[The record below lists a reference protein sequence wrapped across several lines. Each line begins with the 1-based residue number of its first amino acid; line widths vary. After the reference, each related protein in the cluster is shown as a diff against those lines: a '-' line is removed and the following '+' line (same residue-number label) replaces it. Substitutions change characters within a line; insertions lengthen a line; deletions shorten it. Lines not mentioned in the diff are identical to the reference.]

1 MYNMPQKW
9 GRNGYRKMYNNRKQR
24 NRGSRSKHVKKQKLV
39 LLDKLVGVAEATF
52 QSLAPLRTSKT
63 MPSIPFCNR
72 LVNDGPLS
80 RRRLSRQGRVG
91 DLQMRFHFRRQWSVC
106 TAGWEGWGS
115 PWLIWLYGMTEA
127 TSWRG
132 TAALWYRV
140 AGHQSDHFHSTGIS
154 IREEG
159 WGGAAGGGGGGYNAT
174 WPLGLVAR
182 GQSNLMRL
190 HWGGREKREK

>member
-9 GRNGYRKMYNNRKQR
+9 GRNGYRKMYNNQKQH
-24 NRGSRSKHVKKQKLV
+24 NRGSRSIHVKNKSLFCWTNWW
-39 LLDKLVGVAEATF
+39 ESTF
-52 QSLAPLRTSKT
+52 QSLACLHTSKT
-63 MPSIPFCNR
+63 MLSIPFCDR
-72 LVNDGPLS
+72 LVNHGPLS
-80 RRRLSRQGRVG
+80 QRRLSRQGWVG

-106 TAGWEGWGS
+106 TAGWGGWGS

-159 WGGAAGGGGGGYNAT
+159 WVGAGGGGGGRGYNAT